1 MTKLSAIQTAL
12 LKRTAEPEGVEAAP
26 EHAPT
31 AASLIKRGLVISLPR
46 TSAPS
51 RLMITSTGRSAL
63 GLAEEPPARPDA
75 PVGQAPSGPTGKL
88 GALVTLLRRPEGA
101 RIEELTAATGWQAHS
116 VRGAIAGALK
126 KKLKLA
132 VTADRTEQGRV
143 YRITE
148 GQAQ

>member
-1 MTKLSAIQTAL
+1 MSKLSAIQTAL

-26 EHAPT
+26 EHAKT
-31 AASLIKRGLVISLPR
+31 AASLIKRGLVVSWPR
-46 TSAPS
+46 PAAPS
-51 RLMITSTGRSAL
+51 RLMITSTGRTAL
-63 GLAEEPPARPDA
+63 GLPEPPAPPHA
-75 PVGQAPSGPTGKL
+75 AAGQSPSTPTGKL
-88 GALVTLLRRPEGA
+88 GALVALLRRPEGA